1 MNAKAKAGPRG
12 AAVQALTAVLARG
25 RSLTAA
31 LPPALAALGE
41 GRDRAQAQALA
52 YGVLRWYPRLDAI
65 LAQLL
70 QRPLRNKDIDVRCA
84 LLIGLY
90 EVLYQ
95 RTPDHAGVSEA
106 VGLAG
111 RLGKPWARGLVNGVL
126 RSFLREREAI
136 AARADGEAAARLAHP
151 AWLLDALRADWPD
164 RWEAIAAANNEPPPM
179 TLRVNARRDNRDSYL
194 EALTDAGLPA
204 RPHPHAP
211 MALTLDEPC
220 PVEALPGFAE
230 GRVSVQDAAAQLAA
244 ELLDPQPGERV
255 LDACAA
261 PGGKSAHILERQ
273 PELGELVALDVDP
286 DRLTQVEQTLQ
297 RLGLVATVRAG
308 DAAEPASWWDGRP
321 FDRILLDA
329 PCSATGVIRRHP
341 DIKVLRRASD
351 IDALVERQRC
361 IIKGVWSLLRP
372 GGILIYATCSVLR
385 RENAAQIS
393 DFLRQQADA
402 AHRDIAAT
410 WGHAADAGRQVLPGE
425 DGMDGFFYACLQKQ

>member
-106 VGLAG
+106 
-111 RLGKPWARGLVNGVL
+111 
-126 RSFLREREAI
+126 
-136 AARADGEAAARLAHP
+136 RLAHP

-204 RPHPHAP
+204 RPHPHAS

-220 PVEALPGFAE
+220 PVEALPGFGE

-273 PELGELVALDVDP
+273 PDLGELVALDVDP
-286 DRLTQVEQTLQ
+286 DRLTQVEQT
-297 RLGLVATVRAG
+297 
-308 DAAEPASWWDGRP
+308 
-321 FDRILLDA
+321 
-329 PCSATGVIRRHP
+329 
-341 DIKVLRRASD
+341 
-351 IDALVERQRC
+351 
-361 IIKGVWSLLRP
+361 
-372 GGILIYATCSVLR
+372 
-385 RENAAQIS
+385 
-393 DFLRQQADA
+393 
-402 AHRDIAAT
+402 
-410 WGHAADAGRQVLPGE
+410 
-425 DGMDGFFYACLQKQ
+425 